1 MLIGGV
7 LEFSEA
13 SKLTEVLVV
22 SIIKKDVIVTED
34 VETASESAIVV
45 PFFFAVFIM
54 VRKFA
59 AAVVDAVIPFVKG
72 DRVDDDFVVRESF
85 KAVEESIGIRMV
97 FLGAGSVAAVVGAA
111 IEATPIV
118 AADSKDVEVDFE
130 VVGIALATNVV
141 FFKEITE
148 RVISTENV
156 FEVVRLDVLAG
167 RTDSALMFGPI
178 VCWGAVVS
186 VGASVVIGVAIV
198 SCNCGVGESI
208 VGDTIAASAPAVIVW
223 VETASVIVDNE
234 TVLKFVIITLATN
247 VVISTEITER
257 AVSVEGIFEFVTL
270 DAIAVGS
277 DSVLVF
283 EFIVRWGDVV
293 NTGASV
299 VIGVA
304 IVACNGSVIAL
315 ITVVDDTAALTGGAD
330 EVSEASTV
338 IEISVTSS
346 LEKDKLVIE
355 DFGIVDGSNTVLISF
370 AAVLVMVLEL
380 VASAIDGV
388 TPVSEGGVVADSA
401 FAETYTTVKEGVAVT
416 MGLKAV

>member
-167 RTDSALMFGPI
+167 RTDSALMFNRRNTS
-178 VCWGAVVS
+178 ARFF
-186 VGASVVIGVAIV
+186 SVVVPACTQTV
-198 SCNCGVGESI
+198 PPSSPSRSVMPESLR
-208 VGDTIAASAPAVIVW
+208 TIMPWPS
-223 VETASVIVDNE
+223 
-234 TVLKFVIITLATN
+234 
-247 VVISTEITER
+247 
-257 AVSVEGIFEFVTL
+257 
-270 DAIAVGS
+270 
-277 DSVLVF
+277 
-283 EFIVRWGDVV
+283 
-293 NTGASV
+293 
-299 VIGVA
+299 
-304 IVACNGSVIAL
+304 
-315 ITVVDDTAALTGGAD
+315 
-330 EVSEASTV
+330 
-338 IEISVTSS
+338 
-346 LEKDKLVIE
+346 
-355 DFGIVDGSNTVLISF
+355 
-370 AAVLVMVLEL
+370 
-380 VASAIDGV
+380 
-388 TPVSEGGVVADSA
+388 
-401 FAETYTTVKEGVAVT
+401 
-416 MGLKAV
+416 

>member
-330 EVSEASTV
+330 EVSEANTV

-380 VASAIDGV
+380 VASVIDGV

-401 FAETYTTVKEGVAVT
+401 FAERYTTVKEGVAVT